1 MNRCLVLGLG
11 LFLISFVV
19 GCSGDV
25 GPELVSVK
33 GVVQINKQPASG
45 IMVRFMPN
53 VIDESIQLPSSQAIT
68 NENGEF
74 ELFTDDNKPGVAK
87 GPHKV
92 SLIDTLEERVPQ
104 GQAAT
109 QKPRLSSKYSRAGS
123 IEITIDGDDDN
134 LVIEAKGP

>member
-11 LFLISFVV
+11 LFLIPFVV
-19 GCSGDV
+19 GCGDS

-33 GVVQINKQPASG
+33 GVVQIDGQPANG

-53 VIDESIQLPSSQAIT
+53 VLDETIELPSSQAIT
-68 NENGEF
+68 NKNGEF
-74 ELFTDDNKPGVAK
+74 ELYTDGNKPGIAK

-92 SLIDTLEERVPQ
+92 SLIDTLEERVAQ

-109 QKPRLSSKYSRAGS
+109 QRPRLSSKYSRAGS